1 MAAYKALFDAI
12 THFERNISERLNVP
26 TVIFI
31 DMKDE
36 FISYQ
41 KLKDMIDQN
50 KLNRWEIHNVQKDD
64 NVVKNTTHHLIIDE
78 DSTSKNLW
86 GQIQSVTLK
95 HLLPVNRR

>member
-36 FISYQ
+36 FISYE
-41 KLKDMIDQN
+41 KLKDMIDQK
-50 KLNRWEIHNVQKDD
+50 KLNRWEIHDVQKDD
-64 NVVKNTTHHLIIDE
+64 DVVKNTTHHLIIDE
-78 DSTSKNLW
+78 DSTGMNLW
-86 GQIQSVTLK
+86 EQIQSVILN
-95 HLLPVNRR
+95 HLLPGKR